1 MNGCVSHP
9 LNSTQLQPPFSA
21 HPALNFLATTE
32 KNGPRQVPVV
42 FCVVSKPV

>member
-1 MNGCVSHP
+1 MGVSLNP
-9 LNSTQLQPPFSA
+9 LNSTQLQPFSA